1 MKKSIFFALLLLLGM
16 QGTNLLFAQN
26 EQNATYTPSVENLK
40 ARAEFQDSKFGIF
53 LHWGIYSLFAQGEW
67 YMQDAGIDRY
77 EYAKAANAFY
87 PHSFDAHKW
96 VKAFKDAGAKYICF
110 TTRHHDGFSMWNTQQ
125 SDYNIMHT
133 PYGKDIVK
141 QLADEC
147 HKQGIGLHLY
157 YSHIDWTRD
166 DYPMGFTGKNTGK
179 DPKKANWASYY
190 NFMNAQLKEL
200 LTQYGKVDG
209 IWFDGYWDH
218 SHDKQPFDWQLP
230 EQYALIHSLQP
241 GCIIGNNHHVTPYPG
256 EDMQMFE
263 RDLPG
268 ENKSG
273 LSGQSVS
280 QLPLETCETMNG
292 MWGYKVKDQNYK
304 SSKVL
309 LRMLVRAA
317 SKGAN
322 LLMNIGPQPDGNLP
336 AAALTRL
343 KEMGEWLNGPAAETI
358 YGTRA
363 GGVNVG
369 ENIVSTRKGDY
380 LYLHVLNDAAQSSVT
395 VPTPTNLEFVNAK
408 SFFTNQKITITY
420 DKKKKKTVFNLPDMK
435 DGMVDYII
443 KVKVK

>member
-1 MKKSIFFALLLLLGM
+1 MKKSFLFSLLLLLAI
-16 QGTNLLFAQN
+16 QSSNSLFAQN
-26 EQNATYTPSVENLK
+26 ETYTPSAENLK
-40 ARAEFQDSKFGIF
+40 ARAEFQDAKFGIF
-53 LHWGIYSLFAQGEW
+53 LHWGIYSIFAQGEW

-87 PHSFDAHKW
+87 PHDFDAHKW

-147 HKQGIGLHLY
+147 HKQGIGLHFY

-179 DPKKANWASYY
+179 DPNKANWTSYY

-218 SHDKQPFDWQLP
+218 GADKKPFNCQLP

-241 GCIIGNNHHVTPYPG
+241 GCIIGNNHHITPYPG

-268 ENKSG
+268 ENKAG

-309 LRMLVRAA
+309 LRMLIRAA

-336 AAALTRL
+336 EAALTRL
-343 KEMGEWLNGPAAETI
+343 KEMGEWLNSSAAETI
-358 YGTRA
+358 YGTKA

-369 ENIVSTRKGDY
+369 EGVVSTRKGDT
-380 LYLHVLNDAAQSSVT
+380 LYLHVLNDAAQKNIAVT
-395 VPTPTNLEFVNAK
+395 IPAQMKVVNAK
-408 SFFTNQKITITY
+408 SFFTGKNISFSY
-420 DKKKKKTVFNLPDMK
+420 DKKKKKTVFVLPDME

-443 KVKVK
+443 KLKVKG

>member
-1 MKKSIFFALLLLLGM
+1 
-16 QGTNLLFAQN
+16 
-26 EQNATYTPSVENLK
+26 
-40 ARAEFQDSKFGIF
+40 
-53 LHWGIYSLFAQGEW
+53 
-67 YMQDAGIDRY
+67 
-77 EYAKAANAFY
+77 
-87 PHSFDAHKW
+87 
-96 VKAFKDAGAKYICF
+96 
-110 TTRHHDGFSMWNTQQ
+110 
-125 SDYNIMHT
+125 MHT

-179 DPKKANWASYY
+179 DPNKANWTSYY

-218 SHDKQPFDWQLP
+218 GADKKPFNWQLP
-230 EQYALIHSLQP
+230 EQYAMIHSLQP
-241 GCIIGNNHHVTPYPG
+241 GCIIGNNHHITPYPG

-268 ENKSG
+268 ENKAG

-309 LRMLVRAA
+309 LRMLIRAA

-322 LLMNIGPQPDGNLP
+322 LLINIGPQPDGNLP
-336 AAALTRL
+336 EAALTRL
-343 KEMGEWLNGPAAETI
+343 KKWANGLMVAPL
-358 YGTRA
+358 R
-363 GGVNVG
+363 
-369 ENIVSTRKGDY
+369 
-380 LYLHVLNDAAQSSVT
+380 LFMAQRLAV
-395 VPTPTNLEFVNAK
+395 
-408 SFFTNQKITITY
+408 
-420 DKKKKKTVFNLPDMK
+420 
-435 DGMVDYII
+435 
-443 KVKVK
+443 